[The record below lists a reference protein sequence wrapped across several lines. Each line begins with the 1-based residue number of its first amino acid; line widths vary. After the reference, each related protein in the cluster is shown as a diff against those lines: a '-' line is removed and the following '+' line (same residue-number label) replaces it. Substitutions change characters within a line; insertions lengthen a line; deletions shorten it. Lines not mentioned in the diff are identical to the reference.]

1 MAQPYDYSL
10 NIPSPLDAFS
20 QGFNVAAAGQQ
31 ARQARED
38 RAAAI
43 ENRKLGEALVTS
55 YLETPREER
64 THDQLLQIAR
74 YDPQIAQLAQQQFD
88 SLSEQQQAN
97 AFLDATQ
104 AYSALN
110 NVINGSSG
118 PEVLDQ
124 YFDRRVEATKGN
136 VGLNKMWLDA
146 RELARTNP
154 EAAEIMVGARIAA
167 LPGGKEFFETM
178 SKRSSDA
185 RAEALQPGKMSE
197 QRLQVKKLQDEIKF
211 NELEGFQ
218 TMAEAGVDI
227 LSLVAEDSEILG
239 PLEQIAKKQR
249 MLDAAMKRKDE
260 ATIENLQLQIQERK
274 DIVQE
279 KAQAKIQ
286 EQKVQLL
293 ASDDLYKKSTE
304 ILDAAL
310 EKDKNG
316 NYKKDEKGN
325 YIVTSTAKAALG
337 PLDQLIFTA
346 QSDVADFE
354 EDVGVLA
361 AQIYLDKV
369 QLMRGTGP
377 LSDREGAMLQ
387 SAAESLSLRQSAQK
401 FIKNVMSIRNL
412 SLRSQELTKEKY
424 GDFSGILE
432 ARASG
437 ELSESPDV
445 AETFKVETPLGTYFF
460 DSEEAND

>member
-1 MAQPYDYSL
+1 
-10 NIPSPLDAFS
+10 
-20 QGFNVAAAGQQ
+20 
-31 ARQARED
+31 
-38 RAAAI
+38 
-43 ENRKLGEALVTS
+43 
-55 YLETPREER
+55 
-64 THDQLLQIAR
+64 
-74 YDPQIAQLAQQQFD
+74 
-88 SLSEQQQAN
+88 
-97 AFLDATQ
+97 
-104 AYSALN
+104 
-110 NVINGSSG
+110 
-118 PEVLDQ
+118 
-124 YFDRRVEATKGN
+124 
-136 VGLNKMWLDA
+136 
-146 RELARTNP
+146 NP

-325 YIVTSTAKAALG
+325 Y
-337 PLDQLIFTA
+337 
-346 QSDVADFE
+346 
-354 EDVGVLA
+354 
-361 AQIYLDKV
+361 
-369 QLMRGTGP
+369 
-377 LSDREGAMLQ
+377 
-387 SAAESLSLRQSAQK
+387 
-401 FIKNVMSIRNL
+401 
-412 SLRSQELTKEKY
+412 
-424 GDFSGILE
+424 
-432 ARASG
+432 
-437 ELSESPDV
+437 
-445 AETFKVETPLGTYFF
+445 
-460 DSEEAND
+460 

>member
-1 MAQPYDYSL
+1 
-10 NIPSPLDAFS
+10 
-20 QGFNVAAAGQQ
+20 
-31 ARQARED
+31 
-38 RAAAI
+38 
-43 ENRKLGEALVTS
+43 
-55 YLETPREER
+55 
-64 THDQLLQIAR
+64 
-74 YDPQIAQLAQQQFD
+74 
-88 SLSEQQQAN
+88 
-97 AFLDATQ
+97 
-104 AYSALN
+104 
-110 NVINGSSG
+110 
-118 PEVLDQ
+118 
-124 YFDRRVEATKGN
+124 
-136 VGLNKMWLDA
+136 
-146 RELARTNP
+146 
-154 EAAEIMVGARIAA
+154 
-167 LPGGKEFFETM
+167 
-178 SKRSSDA
+178 
-185 RAEALQPGKMSE
+185 
-197 QRLQVKKLQDEIKF
+197 
-211 NELEGFQ
+211 
-218 TMAEAGVDI
+218 
-227 LSLVAEDSEILG
+227 
-239 PLEQIAKKQR
+239 
-249 MLDAAMKRKDE
+249 MKRKDE

-310 EKDKNG
+310 EKDKSG
-316 NYKKDEKGN
+316 NYKKDEEGN
-325 YIVTSTAKAALG
+325 YIVTSIAQAALG

-346 QSDVADFE
+346 RSGVADFE

-424 GDFSGILE
+424 GDFSGILK

-437 ELSESPDV
+437 ELAESPDV

-460 DSEEAND
+460 DSEEAMIEYKKRTGT